1 MNKKFKRLLEPNVR
15 FYFMFLILFTVVN
28 FFVSGHNQLI
38 AIIEA
43 VIIVALYI
51 YSRISAPK
59 RNREILKYIE
69 TMSHEKDATEKNTFA
84 NFPLPMV
91 VFNLNDGKVISSN
104 ESFRS
109 LAGVSDKEHFFQH
122 RISDIAPEFSTKWL
136 LEGKFE
142 CPVIVTVGSRSY
154 RVYGNIVRSEK
165 NTGFGNYMASTYWV
179 DVTEYAHISDEFQLS
194 RPVFAIIMLDNYDEL
209 TKNATEKDKSSIMA
223 SIDDK
228 ISEWTGKCE
237 GYLCKYDRDRYVFVF
252 EERFLQDFVDAKFSI
267 LDSVKSIVTTGGI
280 AATVSI
286 GIGKDGESIQE
297 SYQFAALSIEMAL
310 SRGGDQVVIKNR
322 FNFEFYGGKSSQ
334 TEKHTKV
341 KSRVMANSMTRLM
354 SDASTIFVMGHKYAD
369 LDSVGAAIGICCIA
383 RKMGKSVYVVVDRE
397 ENVSKT
403 LIERMETLPEY
414 EGVFISA
421 EDAILKADV
430 NSLLVIVDT
439 NRPEQV
445 ESETLL
451 LSCNRV
457 ALIDHHRRAAT
468 YIQNAALNFHEPYA
482 SSTCELITELL
493 QYIVEQSDIMRLEA
507 EALFSGIVL
516 DTKSF
521 TLRTGGRTF
530 EAAAFLRRAGADTA
544 EVKRFLQSD
553 FKTAIQRY
561 NIIQKAKVYKEGI
574 AIAAPDTVQNRV
586 IAAQA
591 ADELLNIAGIR
602 ASFVIYPENDSVS
615 ISARSIGD
623 INVQLIVEKLGGGGN
638 KATAGAQIHGK
649 SMKEVVTDLLNAI
662 DHYLEVYE
670 S

>member
-28 FFVSGHNQLI
+28 FFVEEHQQII
-38 AIIEA
+38 AIAEA

-59 RNREILKYIE
+59 RNREILKYLE
-69 TMSHEKDATEKNTFA
+69 KMSHEKDATEKNTFA

-91 VFNLNDGKVISSN
+91 IFNLNDGKVISSN
-104 ESFRS
+104 ESFRT

-122 RISDIAPEFSTKWL
+122 SIADIAPEFSTKWL

-142 CPVIVTVGSRSY
+142 CPSLVTVGSHSY

-165 NTGFGNYMASTYWV
+165 NTGFGNYMASTYWM
-179 DVTEYAHISDEFQLS
+179 DVTEYAHISEEFQLS
-194 RPVFAIIMLDNYDEL
+194 RPVFALIMLDNYDEL
-209 TKNATEKDKSSIMA
+209 IKNLTEKEKSSVLA
-223 SIDDK
+223 LIDDK
-228 ISEWTGKCE
+228 ISEWADPCG
-237 GYLCKYDRDRYVFVF
+237 GYLSKYDRDRYVFVF
-252 EERFLQDFVDAKFSI
+252 EERHLQNFIDAKFSL
-267 LDSVKSIVTTGGI
+267 LDSVKTIVSTGGI

-286 GIGKDGESIQE
+286 GIGKDGDSIQE
-297 SYQFAALSIEMAL
+297 SYQFAALSTEMAL

-341 KSRVMANSMTRLM
+341 KSRVMANSLTRLM
-354 SDASTIFVMGHKYAD
+354 SDASNIFIMGHRYAD
-369 LDSVGAAIGICCIA
+369 LDCIGAAVGVCCIA
-383 RKMGKSVYVVVDRE
+383 RKMGKTAHIIINRE
-397 ENVSKT
+397 ENVSKEIIT
-403 LIERMETLPEY
+403 RMETLPEY
-414 EGVFISA
+414 AETFITA

-430 NSLLVIVDT
+430 GSLLVIVDT

-451 LSCNRV
+451 LSCNKI

-482 SSTCELITELL
+482 SSASELVTELL

-507 EALFSGIVL
+507 EAILAGIVL

-530 EAAAFLRRAGADTA
+530 EAAAFLRRAGADTT

-553 FKTAIQRY
+553 FKTAMNRFS
-561 NIIQKAKVYKEGI
+561 IIQKAKVYKDGI
-574 AIAAPDTVQNRV
+574 AIAAPDSVQNRV

-602 ASFVIYPENDSVS
+602 ASFVIYPENGSVC
-615 ISARSIGD
+615 ISARSIGE

-638 KATAGAQIHGK
+638 KATAGAQIADK
-649 SMKEVVTDLLNAI
+649 TMKEVVTELLAVI
-662 DHYLEVYE
+662 DHYLETYE
-670 S
+670 N

>member
-383 RKMGKSVYVVVDRE
+383 RKNGQ
-397 ENVSKT
+397 
-403 LIERMETLPEY
+403 ER
-414 EGVFISA
+414 VC
-421 EDAILKADV
+421 
-430 NSLLVIVDT
+430 
-439 NRPEQV
+439 R
-445 ESETLL
+445 
-451 LSCNRV
+451 C
-457 ALIDHHRRAAT
+457 
-468 YIQNAALNFHEPYA
+468 
-482 SSTCELITELL
+482 
-493 QYIVEQSDIMRLEA
+493 
-507 EALFSGIVL
+507 
-516 DTKSF
+516 
-521 TLRTGGRTF
+521 
-530 EAAAFLRRAGADTA
+530 
-544 EVKRFLQSD
+544 
-553 FKTAIQRY
+553 
-561 NIIQKAKVYKEGI
+561 
-574 AIAAPDTVQNRV
+574 
-586 IAAQA
+586 
-591 ADELLNIAGIR
+591 
-602 ASFVIYPENDSVS
+602 
-615 ISARSIGD
+615 RS
-623 INVQLIVEKLGGGGN
+623 
-638 KATAGAQIHGK
+638 
-649 SMKEVVTDLLNAI
+649 
-662 DHYLEVYE
+662 
-670 S
+670 